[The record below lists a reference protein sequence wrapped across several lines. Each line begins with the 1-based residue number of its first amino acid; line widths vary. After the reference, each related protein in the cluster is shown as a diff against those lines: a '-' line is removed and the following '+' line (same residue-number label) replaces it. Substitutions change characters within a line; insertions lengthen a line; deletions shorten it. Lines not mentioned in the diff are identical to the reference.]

1 VSLFAIIGG
10 AVSMFSQAFHAAHGG
25 TPVAAPPHLR
35 PRPPDASVAAAF
47 KPIDLARMA
56 ALSAAMASVDSQMVV
71 AMGSYGA
78 GFCRELLQLR
88 KAFAVEHAALADD
101 FDRTLIDMEH
111 QHGR

>member
-1 VSLFAIIGG
+1 
-10 AVSMFSQAFHAAHGG
+10 M
-25 TPVAAPPHLR
+25 
-35 PRPPDASVAAAF
+35 AAAF

-78 GFCRELLQLR
+78 GLARDLQQLR
-88 KAFAVEHAALADD
+88 KAFAVEHDALAAELDQA
-101 FDRTLIDMEH
+101 LKDMEH